1 MQLEDEEGQRLA
13 DEFNSPKAN
22 RDEAKG
28 SEEKP
33 VGTPRAL
40 HPQPPAQEITQ
51 ETQVTADSPAAAA
64 SIVPAGHLGTQLAVL
79 SAAAEAPSDSQRALA
94 PAVMEIVEASGSKKD
109 SVVTNGPLA
118 AEKCF
123 WTRTTSSSCICHSC
137 ISCWNLAPAAAL

>member
-64 SIVPAGHLGTQLAVL
+64 SIVPAGHLGTQLAVQ

-94 PAVMEIVEASGSKKD
+94 PAVMEIVEASSSKK
-109 SVVTNGPLA
+109 GPTQRKMILV
-118 AEKCF
+118 ERNEQFLHLPLQHLMLEPRPCS
-123 WTRTTSSSCICHSC
+123 RSLMTSS
-137 ISCWNLAPAAAL
+137 